1 MPTMTPV
8 TFDGCFGWLHRPRG
22 ARATMGV
29 VLCNP
34 FGYEALS
41 AYRGWRDL
49 ADALAARGVA
59 ALRFDYPGTG
69 DSSGNEED
77 PLRWRAWLDSIKS
90 AVGVLR
96 EQSGVSHITLCGLRL
111 GATLAAIAAE
121 ELGGVDNLVLL
132 MPLVSGKAYIRELE
146 LQQHTWLAAQRA
158 LGLELGEEPPGTV
171 GAHGFRLYPD
181 TLALLSK
188 VDLTGADAGR
198 ATHGEA
204 RLARR
209 VLLHDISD
217 SARLQRLAAHYQALG
232 VPVQVQLFGEYG
244 RFLLNPSYSE
254 SPRRAFDSVLEWL
267 DGGASALSLGP
278 MSFSAQNAPNVRHAP
293 NALNAS
299 NAQNTRNAENAQN
312 AQNAPHPPN
321 AHNAQV
327 DVTPPAPSVNIAFAD
342 GRERPVV
349 FSGYVGV
356 LCEPRHP
363 LHGAPAVLFV
373 NTGGVHRIGDSRFTV
388 LMARRLAA
396 QGIASLRMDLSGL
409 GDSVRRGA
417 ALTLDTVYSQYSI
430 DDACAGVDWLTAA
443 GYPTIVM
450 AGVCS
455 GAYVS
460 LHAALARAAVTGCVC
475 INLPFFRWG
484 GARVRPGAQYVAPSG
499 VYRRA
504 MRNPRKWLRLLTG
517 QANARAIS
525 LELARRLSARFAARA
540 GAVLEGL
547 LGERM
552 PGGAIRRLAFEL
564 ERKGV
569 QTALLYGTLD
579 EGLDELDIHFGPDGN
594 RLRER
599 GNILVKQ
606 IARVDHALFS
616 RCAREAMMAHFER
629 FLRERVLGAHSD
641 SASVSAPASASASA
655 SASRSLRTAKP
666 GSQARR
672 QPRVQ
677 RP

>member
-1 MPTMTPV
+1 
-8 TFDGCFGWLHRPRG
+8 
-22 ARATMGV
+22 MGV

-49 ADALAARGVA
+49 ADALAARGMA

-69 DSSGNEED
+69 DSGGNEED

-96 EQSGVSHITLCGLRL
+96 EQSGVSRITLCGLRL

-158 LGLELGEEPPGTV
+158 LGLELGDEPPGTV

-181 TLALLSK
+181 TLAMLAK
-188 VDLTGADAGR
+188 VDLIGADAGG

-209 VLLHDISD
+209 VLLHDIND
-217 SARLQRLAAHYQALG
+217 NARLQRLAAHYQALG

-254 SPRRAFDSVLEWL
+254 APHRAFGSLLEWL
-267 DGGASALSLGP
+267 DMSTPVLSMTR
-278 MSFSAQNAPNVRHAP
+278 MSLSAQNESNVSHARHGTNAADATNAP
-293 NALNAS
+293 NALNPPV
-299 NAQNTRNAENAQN
+299 AQI
-312 AQNAPHPPN
+312 
-321 AHNAQV
+321 AQV
-327 DVTPPAPSVNIAFAD
+327 DVTLPASSVNIAFAD
-342 GRERPVV
+342 GHERPVV
-349 FSGYVGV
+349 FGGYVGM
-356 LCEPRHP
+356 LCEPRRA
-363 LHGAPAVLFV
+363 LLGAPAVLFV
-373 NTGGVHRIGDSRFTV
+373 NTGGVHRVGDSRFTV
-388 LMARRLAA
+388 LMARQLAA

-409 GDSVRRGA
+409 GDSVRRDA

-443 GYPTIVM
+443 GYPKIVT

-460 LHAALARAAVTGCVC
+460 LHAALARSAVTGCVC

-484 GARVRPGAQYVAPSG
+484 GTRVRPGAQYVASSE

-525 LELARRLSARFAARA
+525 VELARRLSARLAARA
-540 GAVLEGL
+540 GAVLESLFG
-547 LGERM
+547 GRT

-579 EGLDELDIHFGPDGN
+579 EGLDELDIHFGPDGE
-594 RLRER
+594 RLRKR
-599 GNILVKQ
+599 SNMSVQQ
-606 IARVDHALFS
+606 IANVDHALFS
-616 RCAREAMMAHFER
+616 RCAREAMMEHFER
-629 FLRERVLGAHSD
+629 FLRERILGAHSD
-641 SASVSAPASASASA
+641 FSSASASA
-655 SASRSLRTAKP
+655 SATATATASASRGLRTAQP
-666 GSQARR
+666 GSQPRR
-672 QPRVQ
+672 QPGVQ